1 MAKISGGLHY
11 FDEWKK
17 FVPCS
22 DKFGVSKN
30 CISSRSSGLFR
41 RSLWL
46 CFCGGDWKKLDP
58 KALVAQNSTWQC
70 RAFSL
75 RIIFYEADNMLQ
87 RGVQSSFV
95 WQGFCFSVDIGDNH
109 YFLSD
114 ISGWKVSF
122 FRYAVKKQ
130 KCFPANLMTSEKVV
144 WAGSLHISSFFC
156 MSIWS
161 TKDKHIQLVCHQL

>member
-70 RAFSL
+70 QAFSL
-75 RIIFYEADNMLQ
+75 RVIFYEADNMLQ

-95 WQGFCFSVDIGDNH
+95 WQGF
-109 YFLSD
+109 L
-114 ISGWKVSF
+114 
-122 FRYAVKKQ
+122 
-130 KCFPANLMTSEKVV
+130 
-144 WAGSLHISSFFC
+144 FFC
-156 MSIWS
+156 GHRGQPLFLKWHFRLKSLFFSICS
-161 TKDKHIQLVCHQL
+161 EETKMFSCKLDDLWEGSVSRIASYQLFLLYVHLVYQG